1 MNEEIIA
8 GIKNALERG
17 ESLDEAMQ
25 SFINSGYKSVEVREA
40 VNSLTGSAT
49 PLMNPGAS
57 VQQMPMSPQAVSSS
71 SLGSEASVVQ
81 PASQSSPFAI
91 APIPLKVSG
100 GTDKKKVIFLV
111 VLLLVLVGILIATVL
126 YKDKILSAFS

>member
-40 VNSLTGSAT
+40 VNSLTGSTT
-49 PLMNPGAS
+49 PLMYPGTP
-57 VQQMPMSPQAVSSS
+57 VQQTSTSAQPISLSSPS
-71 SLGSEASVVQ
+71 SEASV
-81 PASQSSPFAI
+81 
-91 APIPLKVSG
+91 PLKVSG

-111 VLLLVLVGILIATVL
+111 VLLLVLVGILITTVL
-126 YKDKILSAFS
+126 YKDKILSAFP